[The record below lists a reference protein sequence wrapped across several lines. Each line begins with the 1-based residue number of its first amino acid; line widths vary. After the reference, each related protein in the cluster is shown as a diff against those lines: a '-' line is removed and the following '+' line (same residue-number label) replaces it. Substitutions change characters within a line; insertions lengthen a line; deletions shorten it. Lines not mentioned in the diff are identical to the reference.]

1 MNPGKPSGPNPTGAM
16 ERKGSVRRARE
27 MLEAGRRPEAR
38 GPPANVR
45 PPPPPPPIRTN
56 QAHMTQWPLPNDNL
70 PGPMVDPGA
79 RLFVPKGPPPQR
91 PPRPDLPSPSVYSER
106 SFSDA
111 TPSPLHFQRPAVP
124 SFSQP
129 LGHPPPPPRPLIREP
144 VPPSPTDPEVS
155 TPRIS
160 VATDDLFRQSAA
172 SSIGSIPSIPDFP
185 FPAQPVTAESQ
196 RQFQKQPSNL
206 APPPLAQLRP
216 GLNRQSSV
224 SPIPEEGSDSPTIHE
239 GSFASSRVIPSSW
252 GSARAESDI
261 LETYLDGESDEEHSP
276 KYTGEER
283 NVTLVR
289 QASLG
294 KRGVPALRTISRSNA
309 ESPLPPPQVPMSKP
323 VPQEAALKEIA
334 VGATDRRDSFSST
347 STSSSHFDLEK
358 APIVLDLGHEHPV
371 PNRANPNMGAIE
383 KKLGALPRAAPTMS
397 DKRPGARRPPR
408 LDMTA
413 VRDAEK
419 RGSLTSL
426 PDLIRRATKLA
437 SNLEHG
443 RTASRN
449 DLLNPGGPRFAGH
462 QYRRSGS
469 IKDLLASFPPPAA
482 TPEGGRGSPWPV
494 FFRRSTL
501 HHIKSNETMPEAEGN
516 EKVEKRPRRCCGMPL
531 WLFILI
537 CALVIVIILVAV
549 LVPVFLVANKN
560 SGASCE
566 SNSPCANGGVSV
578 SSGDVCSCVC
588 SNGFTGS
595 QCTISGDS
603 SCTTTE
609 IGDGSSSKNATM
621 GSNLPRLFNNA
632 RSDFGV
638 PLDPVTIMALF
649 SQNNVSCTTE
659 NSLVAFKGVSTGS
672 SKDRRTLPVV
682 PDSEQ
687 PSTPD
692 QASSSDSR
700 PPNPTTLNVRTR
712 TLAARAPA
720 GTLNG
725 IVFDTSVPTE
735 TMKPLTFTGL
745 PTATQTEPASR
756 TTTTSSATS
765 TATASLTST
774 TVSTQ
779 VVDFSRIAVLYIFE
793 KTGAFRA
800 ATYSEEK
807 IHTYLSKSYPDSDR
821 KDFSIDLTES
831 GVKSTFSL
839 DFEGHK
845 ITLPNGD
852 VVGGN

>member
-1 MNPGKPSGPNPTGAM
+1 M

-38 GPPANVR
+38 GPPANLR
-45 PPPPPPPIRTN
+45 PPPPPIRMN

-70 PGPMVDPGA
+70 QGPMPMVDPSA

-106 SFSDA
+106 SDSDA
-111 TPSPLHFQRPAVP
+111 TPSPLHIQRPVP

-129 LGHPPPPPRPLIREP
+129 LGHPPPPPRPVIRDP
-144 VPPSPTDPEVS
+144 VPPSPTSPEEP
-155 TPRIS
+155 TTRIS

-196 RQFQKQPSNL
+196 RQFHKQQPNL

-261 LETYLDGESDEEHSP
+261 LETYLDGESDEDQSP
-276 KYTGEER
+276 KSTGEAR

-309 ESPLPPPQVPMSKP
+309 DSPLPPPQESMPKSM
-323 VPQEAALKEIA
+323 PQGAAFKEVSA
-334 VGATDRRDSFSST
+334 GANDRRDSFSST

-358 APIVLDLGHEHPV
+358 APIVLDLGHPHP
-371 PNRANPNMGAIE
+371 PQNRANPSMGALE
-383 KKLGALPRAAPTMS
+383 KEMGALPRAAPTMS

-408 LDMTA
+408 LDMSA

-449 DLLNPGGPRFAGH
+449 DLLNAGGGPRFAGH

-501 HHIKSNETMPEAEGN
+501 HHIKSNETMPDEAAGN

-537 CALVIVIILVAV
+537 CALVIIIILVAV

-560 SGASCE
+560 SGANCE
-566 SNSPCANGGVSV
+566 SSTPCANGGVSV

-603 SCTTTE
+603 SCTTTQ
-609 IGDGSSSKNATM
+609 IGQGSSSKNATM
-621 GSNLPRLFNNA
+621 GSNLPRLFDNA
-632 RSDFGV
+632 QSDFGV
-638 PLDPVTIMALF
+638 PLDSVTIMALF

-659 NSLVAFKGVSTGS
+659 NSLVAFKDVHTGS
-672 SKDRRTLPVV
+672 SKDRRALPVASD
-682 PDSEQ
+682 PQLASI
-687 PSTPD
+687 PD
-692 QASSSDSR
+692 QAFSDSK
-700 PPNPTTLNVRTR
+700 PPTPTTFDVRTK
-712 TLAARAPA
+712 TLAARAEI
-720 GTLNG
+720 GTQNG

-735 TMKPLTFTGL
+735 TMKPMTFTGL
-745 PTATQTEPASR
+745 PEATQTKPLSHS
-756 TTTTSSATS
+756 TTTSSATS
-765 TATASLTST
+765 TATASPSSTS
-774 TVSTQ
+774 VSTS

-807 IHTYLSKSYPDSDR
+807 IQSYLAKSYPDSDSN
-821 KDFSIDLTES
+821 DFSVDLTNA
-831 GVKSTFSL
+831 GVKGTFSL
-839 DFEGHK
+839 DFDK
-845 ITLPNGD
+845 YRITLPNGD
-852 VVGGN
+852 VVGGD

>member
-1 MNPGKPSGPNPTGAM
+1 
-16 ERKGSVRRARE
+16 
-27 MLEAGRRPEAR
+27 
-38 GPPANVR
+38 
-45 PPPPPPPIRTN
+45 
-56 QAHMTQWPLPNDNL
+56 
-70 PGPMVDPGA
+70 MVDPNA

-106 SFSDA
+106 SDSDA
-111 TPSPLHFQRPAVP
+111 TPSPLHIQRPVP

-129 LGHPPPPPRPLIREP
+129 LGHPPPPPRPIIREP
-144 VPPSPTDPEVS
+144 VPPSPTGPEES

-160 VATDDLFRQSAA
+160 VSTDDLFRQSAA

-185 FPAQPVTAESQ
+185 FPAQPVNAESQ
-196 RQFQKQPSNL
+196 RQFPKQPSNL

-261 LETYLDGESDEEHSP
+261 LETYFDGESDEDHSP
-276 KYTGEER
+276 KSIPEQPKA
-283 NVTLVR
+283 TLVR

-309 ESPLPPPQVPMSKP
+309 ESPLPPNQEHMPKSIPQG
-323 VPQEAALKEIA
+323 AALKE
-334 VGATDRRDSFSST
+334 VSTGANGHRDSFSST
-347 STSSSHFDLEK
+347 STTSSNFNLEK
-358 APIVLDLGHEHPV
+358 APIMLDLGHPHPT
-371 PNRANPNMGAIE
+371 PNQANPNMGAFE
-383 KKLGALPRAAPTMS
+383 KEVGALPRAAPTMS

-408 LDMTA
+408 LDMSA

-449 DLLNPGGPRFAGH
+449 DLLNPGGGPRFAGH

-482 TPEGGRGSPWPV
+482 TPEGGRGSWPV

-501 HHIKSNETMPEAEGN
+501 HHIKSNETVPEAADN
-516 EKVEKRPRRCCGMPL
+516 EKVEKRRRCCGMPL

-549 LVPVFLVANKN
+549 LVPVFLVAKKN
-560 SGASCE
+560 GGANCE
-566 SNSPCANGGVSV
+566 NSTPCANGGVSV
-578 SSGDVCSCVC
+578 SSGDICSCVC
-588 SNGFTGS
+588 SNGYTGS

-609 IGDGSSSKNATM
+609 IGSGSSSKNATM
-621 GSNLPRLFNNA
+621 GSNLPRLFDNA
-632 RSDFGV
+632 QSDFGV
-638 PLDPVTIMALF
+638 PLEPVTIMALF
-649 SQNNVSCTTE
+649 SQSNVSCTTE
-659 NSLVAFKGVSTGS
+659 NSLVAFKDVETGS
-672 SKDRRTLPVV
+672 SKDRRSLPVTSE
-682 PDSEQ
+682 PEEDSI
-687 PSTPD
+687 PD
-692 QASSSDSR
+692 QISSNVK
-700 PPNPTTLNVRTR
+700 PPTPTTFEVRTR
-712 TLAARAPA
+712 TLAARAA
-720 GTLNG
+720 IGTQNG

-745 PTATQTEPASR
+745 PEATHTKPASIP
-756 TTTTSSATS
+756 TTTSSATS
-765 TATASLTST
+765 TGTASPKST
-774 TVSTQ
+774 TVSTS

-807 IHTYLSKSYPDSDR
+807 IQSYLSKSYPDSDS
-821 KDFSIDLTES
+821 KDFSIDLTNS
-831 GVKSTFSL
+831 GVKGTFSL
-839 DFEGHK
+839 DFEGYK

-852 VVGGN
+852 VVGGG

>member
-1 MNPGKPSGPNPTGAM
+1 
-16 ERKGSVRRARE
+16 
-27 MLEAGRRPEAR
+27 
-38 GPPANVR
+38 
-45 PPPPPPPIRTN
+45 
-56 QAHMTQWPLPNDNL
+56 
-70 PGPMVDPGA
+70 
-79 RLFVPKGPPPQR
+79 
-91 PPRPDLPSPSVYSER
+91 
-106 SFSDA
+106 
-111 TPSPLHFQRPAVP
+111 
-124 SFSQP
+124 
-129 LGHPPPPPRPLIREP
+129 
-144 VPPSPTDPEVS
+144 
-155 TPRIS
+155 
-160 VATDDLFRQSAA
+160 
-172 SSIGSIPSIPDFP
+172 
-185 FPAQPVTAESQ
+185 
-196 RQFQKQPSNL
+196 
-206 APPPLAQLRP
+206 
-216 GLNRQSSV
+216 
-224 SPIPEEGSDSPTIHE
+224 
-239 GSFASSRVIPSSW
+239 
-252 GSARAESDI
+252 
-261 LETYLDGESDEEHSP
+261 
-276 KYTGEER
+276 
-283 NVTLVR
+283 
-289 QASLG
+289 
-294 KRGVPALRTISRSNA
+294 
-309 ESPLPPPQVPMSKP
+309 
-323 VPQEAALKEIA
+323 
-334 VGATDRRDSFSST
+334 
-347 STSSSHFDLEK
+347 
-358 APIVLDLGHEHPV
+358 
-371 PNRANPNMGAIE
+371 
-383 KKLGALPRAAPTMS
+383 
-397 DKRPGARRPPR
+397 
-408 LDMTA
+408 
-413 VRDAEK
+413 
-419 RGSLTSL
+419 
-426 PDLIRRATKLA
+426 
-437 SNLEHG
+437 
-443 RTASRN
+443 
-449 DLLNPGGPRFAGH
+449 
-462 QYRRSGS
+462 
-469 IKDLLASFPPPAA
+469 
-482 TPEGGRGSPWPV
+482 
-494 FFRRSTL
+494 
-501 HHIKSNETMPEAEGN
+501 MPEAEGN

-632 RSDFGV
+632 QSDFGV

-659 NSLVAFKGVSTGS
+659 NSLVAFNGVSTGS

-765 TATASLTST
+765 TATASPTST

-831 GVKSTFSL
+831 GVKGTFSL